1 MEEERNENPNISRGD
16 KLNMSKISRQIQET
30 GRRCIWMH
38 EESREGNSRALLWG
52 SNQKREVGR
61 ETSPFSWRAA
71 ELLRAKWV
79 GRERED

>member
-1 MEEERNENPNISRGD
+1 MDARAR
-16 KLNMSKISRQIQET
+16 
-30 GRRCIWMH
+30 